1 MTTHAQVRLV
11 TFVLLAVLSA
21 GTCLAQPA
29 PGTGGSSENAIRAL
43 EEQER
48 VAVLNR
54 DVNALE
60 RLWSERMMVNA
71 PGNKVSPSRD
81 VPLGMVQSGAIHYTL
96 FERTIEALRIDGDM
110 AIVMGAEVIQPTGQA
125 PQAGRTVRRRF
136 SHIWTRDGETWR
148 LVARHANILP
158 E

>member
-1 MTTHAQVRLV
+1 MTTQAQVRLV

-21 GTCLAQPA
+21 GVGLAQPA
-29 PGTGGSSENAIRAL
+29 RGNDGSVEGAIRSL

-54 DVNALE
+54 DVDALK

-71 PGNKVSPSRD
+71 PGNKVSPNRD
-81 VPLGMVQSGAIHYTL
+81 VPLGMVQSGAIHYTV
-96 FERTIEALRIDGDM
+96 FERTIEALRVDGDM
-110 AIVMGAEVIQPTGQA
+110 AVVMGAEVIQPTGQA

-136 SHIWTRDGETWR
+136 SHIWTRESATWR
-148 LVARHANILP
+148 LVARHANIVA